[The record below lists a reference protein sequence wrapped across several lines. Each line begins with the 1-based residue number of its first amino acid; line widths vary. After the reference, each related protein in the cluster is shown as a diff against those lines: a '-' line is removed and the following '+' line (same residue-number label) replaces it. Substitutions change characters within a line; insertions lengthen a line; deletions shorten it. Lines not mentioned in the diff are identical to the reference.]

1 MIKWPGIHQAKPRHT
16 ELEAGCRAPRRRDR
30 SAAHYSVVFD
40 DLLVKSEKRSR
51 VAQLVDSRRT
61 GIALQSLIDS
71 RKVTPHES
79 EPETVTME
87 IEEFNDL
94 AGGLD
99 MEDVILRAHT

>member
-1 MIKWPGIHQAKPRHT
+1 MI
-16 ELEAGCRAPRRRDR
+16 
-30 SAAHYSVVFD
+30 
-40 DLLVKSEKRSR
+40 LLVKSEKRSR
-51 VAQLVDSRRT
+51 VVQLVDSRRT

-71 RKVTPHES
+71 RKVSPHES

-99 MEDVILRAHT
+99 MEDVIRRAHTEPSSCGTSRNMARRSLRSTSCSPVGASSGIEVS